1 MRFFVLQKLVII
13 IDRFL
18 IEVYCA
24 IYFTVSIYQGRCDG
38 RVKNFELAGILCS
51 GQLGSHRSG
60 MGELAIRAVK
70 RRTIQPTF
78 AAGTERNVGTVMA
91 ICNSWIRACYVTIDY
106 FITFCTSVV
115 GSVIVRYV
123 N

>member
-1 MRFFVLQKLVII
+1 
-13 IDRFL
+13 
-18 IEVYCA
+18 
-24 IYFTVSIYQGRCDG
+24 
-38 RVKNFELAGILCS
+38 
-51 GQLGSHRSG
+51 

-78 AAGTERNVGTVMA
+78 AAGTERNVGTAMA

-106 FITFCTSVV
+106 FITFCSSVV